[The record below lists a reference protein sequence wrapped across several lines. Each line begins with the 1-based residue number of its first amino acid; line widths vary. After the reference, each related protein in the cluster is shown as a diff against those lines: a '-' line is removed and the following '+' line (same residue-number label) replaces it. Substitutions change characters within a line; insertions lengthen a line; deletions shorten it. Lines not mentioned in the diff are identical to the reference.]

1 MCLYSFWAPPCGLIV
16 LWSNNGQIW
25 IITVRFLKLAI
36 LYLYAPICGK
46 RLICIQLKI
55 QFSWCHIHLHTAIL
69 FLNPSTILVLY
80 PRYLSKKSQQNVHHP
95 NSFKYSWSPCDLK
108 DGEISRR
115 MVIRDLEDLG
125 VPRAHD
131 LGNLHMPMHPMLLS
145 EKMCLLWS
153 IMSIYVKGM
162 SGLDFYQ
169 SFLNTEVS
177 PMRDGHL
184 PSISMYF
191 LLNLRFMNPYLR
203 YFMMALEGPNVFPW
217 WPKWPG

>member
-1 MCLYSFWAPPCGLIV
+1 MVLLSFDLTRPNLDNYCL
-16 LWSNNGQIW
+16 
-25 IITVRFLKLAI
+25 FLKTCYSI
-36 LYLYAPICGK
+36 FICPHLWK
-46 RLICIQLKI
+46 KIICIQLKI
-55 QFSWCHIHLHTAIL
+55 QFSWCPIHLHTAIL
-69 FLNPSTILVLY
+69 FVNPFTILGLY
-80 PRYLSKKSQQNVHHP
+80 PRYPTKKSQQNVHHP

-108 DGEISRR
+108 DGEVSRR

-131 LGNLHMPMHPMLLS
+131 LGNLRMPMHPMLLS

-153 IMSIYVKGM
+153 IMSICVKGM

-191 LLNLRFMNPYLR
+191 C
-203 YFMMALEGPNVFPW
+203 
-217 WPKWPG
+217 